1 MSHLFRASFI
11 LAAALALAVPVFAQ
25 EGPLTQA
32 GSDTVTAAAPSAE
45 VVPNSGPTLASLDF
59 AVPAPRM
66 AFDAPSAF
74 AVQPNRQNVA
84 LMVVG
89 GAGLLVGAV
98 IGGDEGTIIMI
109 AGGGIGLLGLWRYL
123 R

>member
-1 MSHLFRASFI
+1 MSQLLRASFI
-11 LAAALALAVPVFAQ
+11 LAAALAFAGPVSAQDSQFTQVEAVAVTSTATSAQ
-25 EGPLTQA
+25 
-32 GSDTVTAAAPSAE
+32 TVLIP
-45 VVPNSGPTLASLDF
+45 GPTPASQAF
-59 AVPAPRM
+59 TVPAPQM
-66 AFDAPSAF
+66 PFDASSAF
-74 AVQPNRQNVA
+74 AVRSDRQSVA